1 MVAVH
6 SCCGAARPAP
16 TNRRRCALAFMMPPP
31 GDPHGLDE
39 TLEIARVPSTSSQGG
54 YIEKVKVPCYD
65 LASVGA
71 QQYDFF
77 LDVHRIGSNDLL
89 QV

>member
-1 MVAVH
+1 LCSDFPIFA
-6 SCCGAARPAP
+6 
-16 TNRRRCALAFMMPPP
+16 
-31 GDPHGLDE
+31 
-39 TLEIARVPSTSSQGG
+39 EIARVPSTSSQGG

-89 QV
+89 QGFHIPNPTVQGAVSG

>member
-1 MVAVH
+1 MH
-6 SCCGAARPAP
+6 EL
-16 TNRRRCALAFMMPPP
+16 TNIFYN
-31 GDPHGLDE
+31 
-39 TLEIARVPSTSSQGG
+39 I
-54 YIEKVKVPCYD
+54 KVKVPCYD

-89 QV
+89 QVSALCVLENPVNNC